1 MVRLK
6 HKLTQPPQP
15 PARGVKA
22 ATFRLLLDTAMALI
36 KVDGHVPS
44 VAEVAARSKVSRATA
59 YRYFPS
65 RSALVTAVVDSSLGP
80 VRSFA
85 SSEADGRAR
94 VQQLFVKTFPRFKE
108 FEPQMRA
115 AAQLALEQWALERA
129 GLLEE
134 EPYRRGHRIAILEHA
149 LAPLAPDMPAAVR
162 IRLHRA
168 LSVVY
173 GIEPYMILKDI
184 WGLPD
189 REVERIAL
197 WMADALID
205 AAQRDAAV
213 AAAAVPKVRAVAGA
227 KAGGGQRLVARMSE
241 RPPRPSRPRRRSP
254 RRNGSTRS
262 TTTAP
267 ASPSI
272 CRSSRSGPTD
282 RPRPAPR
289 CRPRSTSPTAAT
301 PASGSTCS
309 RPRRRARRCWSTSTA
324 ATGARSTSATP
335 RSSRRRSSPPAP
347 WWW

>member
-6 HKLTQPPQP
+6 HKLSEPPLP
-15 PARGVKA
+15 PERGVKA

-36 KVDGHVPS
+36 QQDGHIPS

-65 RSALVTAVVDSSLGP
+65 RSVLVTAIVESSLGP
-80 VRSFA
+80 VRAFA

-94 VQQLFVKTFPRFKE
+94 VHELFLQTFPRFKE

-134 EPYRRGHRIAILEHA
+134 EPYRRGHRIRILEHA
-149 LAPLAPDMPAAVR
+149 LAPLAPQLPAAVR
-162 IRLHRA
+162 DRLHRA

-205 AAQRDAAV
+205 AAQRDAEKA
-213 AAAAVPKVRAVAGA
+213 PK
-227 KAGGGQRLVARMSE
+227 
-241 RPPRPSRPRRRSP
+241 
-254 RRNGSTRS
+254 
-262 TTTAP
+262 
-267 ASPSI
+267 
-272 CRSSRSGPTD
+272 
-282 RPRPAPR
+282 
-289 CRPRSTSPTAAT
+289 PRSRRGPPTA
-301 PASGSTCS
+301 
-309 RPRRRARRCWSTSTA
+309 RPK
-324 ATGARSTSATP
+324 GARS
-335 RSSRRRSSPPAP
+335 
-347 WWW
+347 